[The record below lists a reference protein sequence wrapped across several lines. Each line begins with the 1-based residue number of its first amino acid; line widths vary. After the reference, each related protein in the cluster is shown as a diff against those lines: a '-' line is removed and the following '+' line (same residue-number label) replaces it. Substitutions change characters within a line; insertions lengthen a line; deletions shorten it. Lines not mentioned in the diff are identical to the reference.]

1 MSPPS
6 RAYPRRNMNV
16 RISFLLLTLVSTAGC
31 SALTPITTLLDITE
45 AHEAVQKDKDQPTTI
60 TTRVTKKN
68 GKITVKSDSEK
79 SIVQQPIPQPHFST
93 EKAIEGVPTW
103 LIVFNIILGIFIFI
117 NSLRSYYNN
126 KKAR

>member
-1 MSPPS
+1 MGP
-6 RAYPRRNMNV
+6 
-16 RISFLLLTLVSTAGC
+16 IGTLFELG
-31 SALTPITTLLDITE
+31 E
-45 AHEAVQKDKDQPTTI
+45 AAQSKSEVEQHPDTI
-60 TTRVTKKN
+60 ETVVTKDN

-79 SIVQQPIPQPHFST
+79 SIVQQPIPQPHFSA